1 MCPYMIASDG
11 KIDEKYIS
19 WNIVHIRLARTDYF
33 TGYIYIYMYINT
45 YIYIFIC
52 SFLFKFGINIRKKYS
67 FN

>member
-33 TGYIYIYMYINT
+33 TGYIYIYLYINT
-45 YIYIFIC
+45 YIYIYIC
-52 SFLFKFGINIRKKYS
+52 MYY
-67 FN
+67 